1 MELRFDGRFYGN
13 DPILDADLRDLEVV
27 ETASGRF
34 LLAATGLQGGVS
46 TFRLADG
53 AGLAGFVSSQLY
65 GPAAGL
71 GVGQVAAVSLD
82 GSLEVIL
89 AGAGNGALVSFGL
102 GADANLSAAVS
113 LDLPGQDGRRADAL
127 AAVSLPDGRSAL
139 YMFDAVTGTLRASIS
154 DGSGQMAADVA
165 RRGGAD
171 AYAMGGQVLLETA
184 GAGGNSFLLA
194 AEGDGNG
201 LRSYR
206 VNLSTG
212 ALRVADSLGAADG
225 LGINTP
231 TALETVVAHGATW
244 IILGAAGS
252 SSLSVMRLDATGRI
266 TPADHLLDT
275 LATRFGGVTAL
286 KAVVVPDMNGGQR
299 AFVLAGG
306 ADDGISLF
314 SLLPDGRLLHLQS
327 LAQSP
332 GLGLTGVSA
341 IEASVVGST
350 LQIFVT
356 SATTPGI
363 TQLSLP
369 LAGLGTVIDP
379 GPGAAT
385 TDPLTGTGGADILVG
400 QGQTLNGGAGADIL
414 VSNSRGGALSGGAGA
429 DLFVLAPTD
438 NPLKITDF
446 EPGID
451 RIDLSAFPLLHDP
464 GQLEW
469 KPMTKGIQLRFGTTG
484 FSVFSADGRTLTPAD
499 LWPGG
504 FDTADRVPLPAGP
517 VWNTI
522 PASTGNDR
530 LRGTAGRDH
539 VEALA
544 GHDRISTGRGGD
556 WLSGGAGRDTL
567 FAGKGGDRLRG
578 GGGRDDLHGGAGT
591 DRLRGGPG
599 NDTLHGG
606 RGDDLLTGGAG
617 RDLFVFADAAG
628 TDRITD
634 FTPGADLIRLTR
646 SGLQFADLDIRA
658 DTTGTGTEIF
668 AGAVTI
674 LLDGVTPGQ
683 ITADD
688 FLFG

>member
-46 TFRLADG
+46 AFRLTDG
-53 AGLAGFVSSQLY
+53 AGLAGFVSSQIY

-89 AGAGNGALVSFGL
+89 AGTGNGALVSFGL
-102 GADANLSAAVS
+102 GTDAILSPAVS
-113 LDLPGQDGRRADAL
+113 LDLPGQDGRRAEAL
-127 AAVSLPDGRSAL
+127 AAISLPDGRSAL
-139 YMFDAVTGTLRASIS
+139 YMFDAVTGTLRACIS
-154 DGSGQMAADVA
+154 DGNGQVVADVA
-165 RRGGAD
+165 GRGGAD

-184 GAGGNSFLLA
+184 RAGGNSFLLA
-194 AEGDGNG
+194 ADGDSNG

-212 ALRVADSLGAADG
+212 ELRVADSLGAADG
-225 LGINTP
+225 LGINAP

-244 IILGAAGS
+244 IILAAAGS
-252 SSLSVMRLDATGRI
+252 SSLSVMRLDATGQM

-275 LATRFGGVTAL
+275 LATRFAGVTAL
-286 KAVVVPDMNGGQR
+286 KAVVAGEH

-327 LAQSP
+327 LAQAP
-332 GLGLTGVSA
+332 GLGLTDVSA

-369 LAGLGTVIDP
+369 LAGLGAVIDP

-464 GQLEW
+464 GQLVW
-469 KPMTKGIQLRFGTTG
+469 KPMTKGIQLRFGSTG
-484 FSVFSADGRTLTPAD
+484 FSVFSADGRTLTPDD

-504 FDTADRVPLPAGP
+504 FDTADRVPLPTGP

-522 PASTGNDR
+522 PASIGDDR

-578 GGGRDDLHGGAGT
+578 GSGRDDLHGGAGA
-591 DRLRGGPG
+591 DRLRGGHG

-617 RDLFVFADAAG
+617 RDLFVFADNAG

-634 FTPGADLIRLTR
+634 FTPGTDLIHLTR
-646 SGLQFADLDIRA
+646 PGLQFADLDIRA
-658 DTTGTGTEIF
+658 DTTGTGTEIG

-674 LLDGVTPGQ
+674 LLDGVIPGQ